1 MVGEKTVENGMSDF
15 FRDLRYGARIHAK
28 TPVLAILVVLA
39 LAIGIGASTTVFSVI
54 DAILIEPLPYAQADR
69 IVIPWRQAPAKLNLG
84 YKEIPWGLHAFN
96 LIRQNAHLFES
107 VGAFKADTFNL
118 TGSGQPA
125 LLEGLRASAGFFPSL
140 GVSPVLGRAFTAEED
155 QEGRDHEVI
164 LSYTLWRERFGLNPH
179 VLDKVIDLNGDSYTV
194 IGVMPPSFVFP
205 RGDEM
210 PGSFDFPREA
220 QLWVPLALPAAPR
233 PDAPSDLAVVARLRG
248 GVAFSQSQA
257 EMDAITRQL
266 DAEFPQLKGWFNSRV
281 TPLTLQVIGD
291 TKIPL
296 LLLLCAVGG
305 VLLITCTNVASLL
318 LTKSLGRKQEFALRV
333 ALGAGKQR
341 LIFQLL
347 TESLIFAFI
356 GGIIGIGLAAAGVSL
371 VKVFGP
377 LDIPRLQET
386 TLNLRVCCFAVVLTL
401 LTGIGFGLVPAFASA
416 SNNLMGALREGD
428 SRSIGGSG
436 KKTRGALLIFEVAL
450 ALMLVVSAGLLCR
463 TFFGLLTVDPGFDPT
478 RVLTFEVALPPSK
491 YQDVDRAVAL
501 YHNLLEQ
508 IQALSGVEQV
518 GVVAAVPMD
527 GGTESSLIRIPDHPS
542 ANNNERPFAS
552 YTVASPG
559 YFSAVGT
566 PLLQGR
572 DFRDTDSLNSVPVTV
587 INRAMA
593 NKFWPG
599 QNPIGKQ
606 VALGSPRYPA
616 MTIIGIVSDV
626 KRLSLREQ
634 PGPEMY
640 VPYSQKVYPSLLMMH
655 VVVRTRSDPMAMT
668 SGIGSAIHSVDS
680 DLPMAKLTTLTT
692 IVQNS
697 MAQPRFSMLLLSVF
711 SFIALVL
718 ACTGIY
724 AAISSSIQEREQE
737 IGIRMALGAQRSHVF
752 QMILSYGARL
762 AAWGMGLGI
771 LLSLVVC
778 RVMASYLYGVR
789 PTDPLTFVGV
799 SVLLSFVALFACYIP
814 ARRVM
819 QIDPME
825 ALRYK

>member
-1 MVGEKTVENGMSDF
+1 MREFVQN
-15 FRDLRYGARIHAK
+15 LRHGVRIYAK

-39 LAIGIGASTTVFSVI
+39 LGIGIGASTTVFSVV
-54 DAILIEPLPYAQADR
+54 DAILIQPLPYAQANR
-69 IVIPWRQAPAKLNLG
+69 IVIPWRQAPAQLNLG
-84 YKEIPWGLHAFN
+84 YKEIPWGIHAFN
-96 LIRQNAHLFES
+96 VIRQNTRLFKS
-107 VGAFKADTFNL
+107 VGAFKADTFNF
-118 TGSGQPA
+118 TGMDQPA
-125 LLEGLRASAGFFPSL
+125 LLDGLRASSGFLPAL
-140 GVSPVLGRAFTAEED
+140 GVSPFLGRAFTAEED
-155 QEGRDHEVI
+155 QEGHEHEVV
-164 LSYTLWRERFGLNPH
+164 LSYPLWSDRFGADRNILGR
-179 VLDKVIDLNGDSYTV
+179 VIDLNGSAYTV
-194 IGVMPPSFVFP
+194 IGVMPPHFVFP

-220 QLWVPLALPAAPR
+220 QLWVPLALPLTPR
-233 PDAPSDLAVVARLRG
+233 PDAPSDLAVVGRLMD
-248 GVAFSQSQA
+248 GVSLKQSQA

-266 DAEFPQLKGWFNSRV
+266 ETETPQLKGWFNSLV
-281 TPLTLQVIGD
+281 TPLTSQVIGD
-291 TKIPL
+291 TKTPL

-305 VLLITCTNVASLL
+305 VLLITCTNVAGLL
-318 LTKSLGRKQEFALRV
+318 LARSLGRRREFALRA
-333 ALGAGKQR
+333 ALGAEKRR
-341 LIFQLL
+341 LIVQLM
-347 TESLIFAFI
+347 TESLVLAFA

-386 TLNLRVCCFAVVLTL
+386 TLNLRVCSFAVFATL
-401 LTGIGFGLVPAFASA
+401 LTGIGFGLVPAFAS
-416 SNNLMGALREGD
+416 SGKNLMGALREGD
-428 SRSIGGSG
+428 NRAIGGSG
-436 KKTRGALLIFEVAL
+436 KKTRDALLVLEIAVAL
-450 ALMLVVSAGLLCR
+450 ILVVSTGLLSR
-463 TFFGLLTVDPGFDPT
+463 TFFSLLRVDAGFDPT
-478 RVLTFEVALPPSK
+478 RVLTFEVALPATK

-501 YHNLLEQ
+501 YRNLLQ
-508 IQALSGVEQV
+508 QLNALSGVEHV

-527 GGTESSLIRIPDHPS
+527 GSTESTMIRIPDHPP
-542 ANNNERPFAS
+542 ANNNERPFSS

-572 DFRDTDSLNSVPVTV
+572 DFAETDTVNSVPVAV

-593 NKFWPG
+593 NKFWSG
-599 QNPIGKQ
+599 ENPVGKQ
-606 VALGSPRYPA
+606 VALGSPRYPT

-655 VVVRTRSDPMAMT
+655 VVVRTRNEPMSMT
-668 SGIGSAIHSVDS
+668 SNIRDVIHSIDP

-692 IVQNS
+692 LVQNS

-711 SFIALVL
+711 SFIALLL

-737 IGIRMALGAQRSHVF
+737 IGIRMALGAQRGQVF
-752 QMILSYGARL
+752 QMILGYGARL
-762 AAWGMGLGI
+762 AAWGMGLGLI
-771 LLSLVVC
+771 LSLVVC
-778 RVMASYLYGVR
+778 RAMASYLYGVKT
-789 PTDPLTFVGV
+789 TDPLTFIGV
-799 SVLLSFVALFACYIP
+799 PILLSLVALLACYIP

-819 QIDPME
+819 RINPLE